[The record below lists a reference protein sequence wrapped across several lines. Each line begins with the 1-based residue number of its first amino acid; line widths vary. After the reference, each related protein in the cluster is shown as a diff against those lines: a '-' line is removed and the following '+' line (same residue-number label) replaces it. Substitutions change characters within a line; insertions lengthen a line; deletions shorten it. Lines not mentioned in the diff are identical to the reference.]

1 MGIKR
6 CPYCRALISD
16 EDQYCKNCGTQ
27 LLFPE
32 DEEIE
37 EEIPGDKII
46 EDNHQRDATEDLT
59 EEEFEENLE
68 VKEEELAE
76 EKEEKLE
83 VLKEE
88 KDKEEIEG
96 VEEEVILV
104 DEEISNQEIEKETGE
119 TKVFSRAMTKAP
131 TTEEILFAFEEEKLP
146 FPEEKGAGELE
157 SAAELTEKTEGEDLI
172 KKLEKEILEQEILE
186 MEKKAETQLQEEK
199 SPGLVTQIVQELG
212 VEEKAKRKKE
222 IIAEEN
228 QDKLTAG
235 KETIIKREERASD
248 SATFTF
254 ETAELGKIGPTLEL
268 GKREVEDFFKIL
280 EEKEKQRIKEKARQ
294 MKEVNTEENVN
305 IEETGE
311 IPSWIKEVQAADLKT
326 GSAQLIKP
334 AEETTE
340 TEESGMIETGTEEE
354 WLEEETASEP
364 TMGFPERVTRSQIE
378 IEKIEKE
385 EEYHGEKEMEL
396 EEQIGEEETEKEYIY
411 QESAETATLDQREV
425 SRGKFGEDT
434 LPPLGFKNFVKAK
447 IFDLLFIILFW
458 LVSIWLAARS
468 MDVTIFKLLDMATNG
483 LLIYLLIL
491 TVFYFFLFYFFIGET
506 LGDRLFREG
515 EEEEHF

>member
-37 EEIPGDKII
+37 EEIPGDKIV
-46 EDNHQRDATEDLT
+46 EDNRQRDTTEDLT

-68 VKEEELAE
+68 DLENKEKEEELAE

-88 KDKEEIEG
+88 EAKEEIEEG
-96 VEEEVILV
+96 EEEVILV
-104 DEEISNQEIEKETGE
+104 DEETSEQEIEKETGE

-146 FPEEKGAGELE
+146 FPEEKGTGELE
-157 SAAELTEKTEGEDLI
+157 SATEFTEKTEGEDLI
-172 KKLEKEILEQEILE
+172 KKIEKEILEEEIRE
-186 MEKKAETQLQEEK
+186 MEKKAETQPQEGK
-199 SPGLVTQIVQELG
+199 TPGLVTQIVQELG

-254 ETAELGKIGPTLEL
+254 ETAELGKIGPTVEL
-268 GKREVEDFFKIL
+268 GKRQVEDFFKIL
-280 EEKEKQRIKEKARQ
+280 EEKEKQRLKEKARQ
-294 MKEVNTEENVN
+294 LEKSNPEEP
-305 IEETGE
+305 GE
-311 IPSWIKEVQAADLKT
+311 IPSWIKEVQTADLKT
-326 GSAQLIKP
+326 GSTELIKP
-334 AEETTE
+334 AVETTE
-340 TEESGMIETGTEEE
+340 TKETGMIETGTGEE

-378 IEKIEKE
+378 IEKE
-385 EEYHGEKEMEL
+385 EEYLGEEEMEL

-411 QESAETATLDQREV
+411 QESAETATLHQREV
-425 SRGKFGEDT
+425 SRGEFGEET

-447 IFDLLFIILFW
+447 IFDLLFIIVFW

-468 MDVTIFKLLDMATNG
+468 MNVTIFKLLDVATNG